1 MMAIA
6 DLLGLEL
13 DEWPR
18 LRSWSSL
25 GGATIPEGQ
34 FVLLMLGSANRDPQ
48 QFAHPERFDPL
59 RTPNAHLAFGHGIH
73 VCLGAPLARLEA
85 RVAFS
90 ALFARVRRIACS
102 DCAWQP
108 RQACHVHGPVSLP
121 EQVEGRR

>member
-1 MMAIA
+1 MVIA

-34 FVLLMLGSANRDPQ
+34 FVLLMLGSANRDRQ
-48 QFAHPERFDPL
+48 QFAHPERFV
-59 RTPNAHLAFGHGIH
+59 AHAQCPPGVWSWH
-73 VCLGAPLARLEA
+73 PRLPRGTAGMA

-108 RQACHVHGPVSLP
+108 VRHATCTGP
-121 EQVEGRR
+121 

>member
-73 VCLGAPLARLEA
+73 VCLGAPLAWLAWRSA
-85 RVAFS
+85 RCSRAYAASHAATVPGS
-90 ALFARVRRIACS
+90 RVRHATCT
-102 DCAWQP
+102 
-108 RQACHVHGPVSLP
+108 GP
-121 EQVEGRR
+121 